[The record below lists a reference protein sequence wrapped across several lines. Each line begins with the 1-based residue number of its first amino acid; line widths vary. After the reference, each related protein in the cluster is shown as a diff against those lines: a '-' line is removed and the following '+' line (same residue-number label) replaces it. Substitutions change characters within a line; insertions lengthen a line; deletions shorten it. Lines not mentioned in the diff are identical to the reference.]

1 MHDGD
6 GKTDRRRISFR
17 EVHCEDLQN
26 SLYELKQKIWWD
38 EILSENYSQATFLEF
53 FFNESFLAY
62 PFKFFAF
69 GKEEKMD
76 KKLPH

>member
-1 MHDGD
+1 MQGGD
-6 GKTDRRRISFR
+6 GKTDRRRILFR

-38 EILSENYSQATFLEF
+38 EILSENYVQATFLEL
-53 FFNESFLAY
+53 FFNESLLAC
-62 PFKFFAF
+62 PFNFFAF

-76 KKLPH
+76 KKLPN